1 MKIIPY
7 FLYYSVSLALGRM
20 LVGVVYIATFQVVC
34 GLFFNHQYMLTDEF
48 MVSYH
53 RSRQGKF
60 MSVKLFF
67 LTHQFK
73 HVFWVLKRPVS
84 LRRFF

>member
-1 MKIIPY
+1 MTGRKSEFDKATRTQHTKIIPY

-48 MVSYH
+48 MVSYMG
-53 RSRQGKF
+53 REQI
-60 MSVKLFF
+60 M
-67 LTHQFK
+67 
-73 HVFWVLKRPVS
+73 VL
-84 LRRFF
+84 LHH